1 MEPRTKWVIC
11 LGLTGNRQ
19 GSYKFMS
26 LTTGNKIIRRNFTK
40 IPVTESIIKHVKEMA
55 AKDRLQKG
63 LSFRNRHGEEYKFD
77 NDEEYKMVIES
88 SEPAP
93 LPDIAAEAPGVLTE
107 QEEVFGVD
115 EVVQEG
121 ITQSNHE
128 RTRLA
133 AEN

>member
-1 MEPRTKWVIC
+1 
-11 LGLTGNRQ
+11 
-19 GSYKFMS
+19 MS